1 MDGRLNKHWL
11 EYTEDIH
18 YNDSVWKLY
27 STPNVTLN
35 SGDGYSG
42 GTLVCS
48 ANSTLKNANY
58 VKLCITNNG
67 GRNPTE
73 IVIDRTSDKSISH
86 CNCASYSSSA
96 AYFVQ
101 LALGVLSDGS
111 CRGSCNI
118 GGWSFTCTVISI
130 YYR

>member
-1 MDGRLNKHWL
+1 MSVSQACNKL
-11 EYTEDIH
+11 

-35 SGDGYSG
+35 SGDGFG

-73 IVIDRTSDKSISH
+73 IVIDRTSDKSTSH
-86 CNCASYSSSA
+86 CDCVSWSGATD
-96 AYFVQ
+96 YFVQ
-101 LALGVLSDGS
+101 LSLVVLSDGS
-111 CRGSCNI
+111 CKGSCNI
-118 GGWSFTCTVISI
+118 GGWGFKCAVKSI

>member
-1 MDGRLNKHWL
+1 MSISQACNTL
-11 EYTEDIH
+11 

-35 SGDGYSG
+35 NGDGYV

-48 ANSTLKNANY
+48 ANNTLKNANY

-73 IVIDRTSDKSISH
+73 IVIDRTSDKSISD
-86 CNCASYSSSA
+86 CVSWSSST

-101 LALGVLSDGS
+101 LSLVVLSE
-111 CRGSCNI
+111 GSCNGSCNV
-118 GGWSFTCTVISI
+118 GGWSFTCAVKSI

>member
-1 MDGRLNKHWL
+1 M
-11 EYTEDIH
+11 
-18 YNDSVWKLY
+18 WKLY

-35 SGDGYSG
+35 SGDGFG
-42 GTLVCS
+42 GTTVCS

-86 CNCASYSSSA
+86 CDCVSWSSST

-101 LALGVLSDGS
+101 LSLVVLSDGS
-111 CRGSCNI
+111 CKGSCNV
-118 GGWSFTCTVISI
+118 GGWSFTCAVKSI